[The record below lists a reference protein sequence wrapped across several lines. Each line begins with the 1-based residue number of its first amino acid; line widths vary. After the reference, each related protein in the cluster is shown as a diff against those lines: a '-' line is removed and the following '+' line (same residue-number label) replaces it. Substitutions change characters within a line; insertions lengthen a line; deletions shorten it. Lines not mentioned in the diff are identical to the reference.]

1 MDERGV
7 DQFIFNVLP
16 TTVINDKETQV
27 IIGLLKRILSRRVL
41 IDKLFFFFSSSFMSP
56 DSRVPLETVN

>member
-1 MDERGV
+1 MFD
-7 DQFIFNVLP
+7 VLP